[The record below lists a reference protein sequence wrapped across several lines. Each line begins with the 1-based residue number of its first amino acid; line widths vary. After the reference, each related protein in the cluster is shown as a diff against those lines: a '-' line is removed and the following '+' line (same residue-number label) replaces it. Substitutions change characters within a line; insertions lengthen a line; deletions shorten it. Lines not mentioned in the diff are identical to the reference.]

1 MTGIS
6 FCVPGRKKGKMSK
19 SMPPSV
25 PAQPFKGLSPKA
37 LPSNLHLHLMGHNVS
52 DGPPVSETSGEC
64 SFFLVGY
71 ITPFLSKDQGLVN
84 KGEKGTGYSIS
95 FSNKDFL
102 RDKFKH

>member
-1 MTGIS
+1 
-6 FCVPGRKKGKMSK
+6 MSK

-84 KGEKGTGYSIS
+84 KGEKGTGHSIS

-102 RDKFKH
+102 RDKLKH